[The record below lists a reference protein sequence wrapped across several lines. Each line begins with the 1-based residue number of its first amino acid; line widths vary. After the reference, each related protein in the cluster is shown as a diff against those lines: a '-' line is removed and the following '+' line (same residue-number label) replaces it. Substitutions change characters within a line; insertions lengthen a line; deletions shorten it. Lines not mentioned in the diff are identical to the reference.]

1 MSFLALYRKY
11 RPQKFAEVVG
21 QEHIV
26 KALQN
31 AVSNER
37 VGHAYLFS
45 GPRGTGKTSMARILA
60 KALNCERPENGEPC
74 GECNACEELVRGAS
88 YDLQELDAASN
99 NGVDAMRDLISMV
112 ALAPLRKYRVY
123 VIDEVHMLSSGA
135 ENALLKTLEEPPP
148 YVIFIMCTTEPHK
161 VVETVRSRA
170 QHLEFGLIERKKL
183 KEHLEWV
190 IKDADLSLTATD
202 LEYVLDAGK
211 GSARDALSAMDRVA
225 AVGEAPVRRDLA
237 HNLVE
242 AIVVCDTQMAVQS
255 VADCAASGG
264 ELRIL
269 ARQAIESL
277 RSAFLHSVGVE
288 QEELSDEDRARA
300 ENISSRIKL
309 PRIVNMIELLGD
321 CMATMRSSPD
331 PRVDLEVALIKATRV
346 DNEYIQ
352 TQVEDLLKIVS
363 ELETKMNSKAFN
375 PEAAASEP
383 EDKPENKPEAEIK
396 PDVKNEPEAKI
407 EPESEAELKIEPSES
422 TEKKPEEKKEPEEEM
437 PDTEMPDTM
446 TLGATRKKA
455 NNA

>member
-11 RPQKFAEVVG
+11 RPQQFAEVVG

-60 KALNCERPENGEPC
+60 KALNCERSEKGEPC
-74 GECNACEELVRGAS
+74 GECGACEDLARGAS

-112 ALAPLRKYRVY
+112 ALAPVGKYKVY

-190 IKDADLSLTATD
+190 IKDAGLSLTAAD

-211 GSARDALSAMDRVA
+211 GSARDALSAMDQVA

-237 HNLVE
+237 FSLVE
-242 AIVVCDTQMAVQS
+242 ALVKCNTQMAIEAVK
-255 VADCAASGG
+255 DCVSSGG

-269 ARQAIESL
+269 ARQAVDSL
-277 RSAFLHSVGVE
+277 RNAFLCSLGVD
-288 QEELSDEDRARA
+288 QEELSSEDKARA
-300 ENISSRIKL
+300 QDISTQVKL

-321 CMATMRSSPD
+321 CMAAMRSSPN
-331 PRVDLEVALIKATRV
+331 PRVDLEVALIKATRT
-346 DNEYIQ
+346 DKEYIQ
-352 TQVEDLLKIVS
+352 EQVEDLLKIVS
-363 ELETKMNSKAFN
+363 ELEAKMTSETF
-375 PEAAASEP
+375 EP
-383 EDKPENKPEAEIK
+383 EPKAEVKVKPEPEAEAE
-396 PDVKNEPEAKI
+396 VKSEPPK
-407 EPESEAELKIEPSES
+407 SAEKKSV
-422 TEKKPEEKKEPEEEM
+422 EKKPEKEKEPEEDI
-437 PDTEMPDTM
+437 PDTL
-446 TLGATRKKA
+446 TLGATRKEA
-455 NNA
+455 RDG